1 VLIITEGQDG
11 RGCCGWD
18 ANTSCT
24 KERLVLVLEKRRW
37 GWKAMDEERCKV
49 GLWVRKC
56 SEQRD
61 GRSGGDVTTYRN
73 CDVPADLSKLCGNRV
88 SNHDTAWGCF
98 KVKEGRRKK
107 AGDDEV
113 IRLSRVE
120 GGKRR

>member
-1 VLIITEGQDG
+1 
-11 RGCCGWD
+11 
-18 ANTSCT
+18 
-24 KERLVLVLEKRRW
+24 
-37 GWKAMDEERCKV
+37 MDEERCKV

-113 IRLSRVE
+113 IRLSRAE

>member
-1 VLIITEGQDG
+1 
-11 RGCCGWD
+11 
-18 ANTSCT
+18 
-24 KERLVLVLEKRRW
+24 LVLEKRRW
-37 GWKAMDEERCKV
+37 GWKAIDEERCNV
-49 GLWVRKC
+49 GLRVREC

-61 GRSGGDVTTYRN
+61 GRSGGDVTTYLN

-88 SNHDTAWGCF
+88 SNHDTVLGCF

-120 GGKRR
+120 GGERR